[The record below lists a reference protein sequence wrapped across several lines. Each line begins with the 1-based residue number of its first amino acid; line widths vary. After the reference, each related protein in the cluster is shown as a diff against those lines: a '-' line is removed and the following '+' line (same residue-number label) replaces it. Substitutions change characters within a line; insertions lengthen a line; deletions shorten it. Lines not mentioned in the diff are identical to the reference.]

1 MSHQTE
7 TMPITE
13 LEPRDVWAFFAG
25 IASVPRPSKKEERI
39 RKHVCDIAKQ
49 HGFVARTDDGGNV
62 VIEVPATS
70 GLEKAPITVL
80 QAHLDMVCEKNAG
93 TEHDFDADPIRL
105 IIQQSADAEGTIVH
119 ADGTTLG
126 ADNGMGVA
134 MALAAACSPEVKHG
148 PLELLFTIDEE
159 AGMSGVK
166 ALTASSFKGR
176 QLLNLDSEEDDK
188 LYIGC
193 AGGCD
198 TILRWK
204 FNTHSPGGMMKPYVL
219 SVTGLRGGHSGGDI
233 HENRGNA
240 VKMLV
245 RAIRLAGDGGIQLAA
260 IKAGSLRNAIPREAV
275 ATVLVDDAM
284 AELLLKS
291 AARVADEAKSEAGE
305 ADAVVAFIPA
315 SSNVPNVAIGIEE
328 TAALM
333 RALDAI
339 PNGVLGMHR
348 QLANLV
354 ETSNNLATVSMRTD
368 GDGVEVEAC
377 TLSRSSSA
385 FRLSELLSRIRS
397 VGELSGADVQAS
409 NGYPGWSPNPESPLV
424 ETCSRIYLDLF
435 GSRPDVCAIHAGL
448 ECGLLAELDKEM
460 DLVSLGPRIEGAHS
474 PDERVYV
481 SSVQKSW
488 KFLQA
493 ILKKLAG
500 I

>member
-1 MSHQTE
+1 
-7 TMPITE
+7 MPITA
-13 LEPRDVWAFFAG
+13 LEPRAVWAFFEG

-39 RKHVCDIAKQ
+39 RQHVCDIAKR
-49 HGFVARTDDGGNV
+49 HGFVAKTDDGGNV
-62 VIEVPATS
+62 VIDVPATP
-70 GLEKAPITVL
+70 GLENAPITVL

-93 TEHDFDADPIRL
+93 TKHDFDVDPIRL
-105 IIQQSADAEGTIVH
+105 TVEQSTDGEGTIVR
-119 ADGTTLG
+119 ANGTTLG

-148 PLELLFTIDEE
+148 PLELLFTVDEE

-166 ALTASSFKGR
+166 ALTSSSFTGR

-204 FNTHSPGGMMKPYVL
+204 LDSASPGVGMKSVRL
-219 SVTGLRGGHSGGDI
+219 CVTGLRGGHSGGDI

-240 VKMLV
+240 VKLLI
-245 RAIRLAGDGGIQLAA
+245 RAMRLAGGGDMQLAA
-260 IKAGSLRNAIPREAV
+260 IKAGSLRNAIPREAF
-275 ATVLVDDAM
+275 ATLFADESTAR
-284 AELLLKS
+284 LLLER
-291 AARVADEAKSEAGE
+291 ATQVAEEARREAGE
-305 ADAVVAFIPA
+305 PDAAVELTADADTTHKA
-315 SSNVPNVAIGIEE
+315 AIGVRE
-328 TAALM
+328 TATLI

-339 PNGVLGMHR
+339 PKGVLGMHR

-354 ETSNNLATVSMRTD
+354 ETSHNLATVSMETD
-368 GDGVEVEAC
+368 GSAAMVEAC

-397 VGELSGADVQAS
+397 IGELSGAKVEAS

-435 GSRPDVCAIHAGL
+435 GSRPEVCAIHAGL
-448 ECGLLAELDKEM
+448 ECGLLAELDKEI

-481 SSVQKSW
+481 SSVEKSW

-493 ILKKLAG
+493 ILAQLAG